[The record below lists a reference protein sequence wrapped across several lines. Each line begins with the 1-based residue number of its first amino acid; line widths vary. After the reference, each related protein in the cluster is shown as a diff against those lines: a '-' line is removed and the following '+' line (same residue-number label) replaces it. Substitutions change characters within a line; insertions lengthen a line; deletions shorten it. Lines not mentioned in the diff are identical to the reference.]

1 MCVLMDIIRFRYTF
15 GTNFNLWG
23 YSALMSVF
31 DGSWAA
37 AAGLGSSTA
46 QRQAVG
52 AALMA
57 PVKLT
62 AR

>member
-1 MCVLMDIIRFRYTF
+1 MYVLIDIIRFRYTF
-15 GTNFNLWG
+15 GTDLNLWG
-23 YSALMSVF
+23 YSTLMSVF
-31 DGSWAA
+31 DGTCAG
-37 AAGLGSSTA
+37 AAGLGSTA